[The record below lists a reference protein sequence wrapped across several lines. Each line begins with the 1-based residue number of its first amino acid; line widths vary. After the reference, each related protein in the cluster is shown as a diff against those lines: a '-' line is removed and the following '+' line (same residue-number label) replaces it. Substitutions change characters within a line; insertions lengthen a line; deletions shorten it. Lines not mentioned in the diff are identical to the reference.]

1 MATYSTGSNVLTT
14 LNTMETA
21 TFTEF
26 NAPYNGGGNPGA
38 SGEQFIQGTD
48 CYAQNTGKAVGLE
61 ISCVYNHGSG
71 VTFATDEVV
80 FAWLF
85 YFAGTNLETYANSGW
100 RFGIGSSTAA
110 WDWFRVGGS
119 DYSSHKYGG
128 WFNFAIDPTATET
141 GTIGGGNGGTYQ
153 YFGNVPYTLNE
164 VTKGDPL
171 AVDAI
176 RVGRGTLSIT
186 GTGGSFEE
194 LGSYNDYNAGGT
206 PPGTTST
213 SIDGGRHVLGLFQ
226 PQGGTFLWK
235 GLLSFGTDAAS
246 VTFDD
251 ANETIII
258 DDCPHTYPSFNKIEV
273 RNASSNVTWDNITI
287 LSIQTTTNGRGDFQ
301 MVDNAAVTQS
311 NCVFTDMGTF
321 RYSSNATMT
330 GTTFRR
336 CDVVYQSGSTITGCI
351 FDSTN
356 ATTAISG
363 SNPSIVTN
371 TTFISD
377 GSSHAY
383 EIDTAGSYNWTNNI
397 VEGYETAT
405 SPTSTGNEVIY
416 NTSGGAVTINKSG
429 GAGIVTYRNG
439 PGATTTVNDTVNVTV
454 DGLRDNT
461 EVRVLAFGTNTEL
474 AGVENAIDGTTDN
487 RSFTFS
493 LASGTA
499 ITIKIHSITY
509 VHISIDYT
517 VPTLAA
523 TIPVQQQF
531 DRNYQI

>member
-26 NAPYNGGGNPGA
+26 AAPYNGAGNPGA

-48 CYAQNTGKAVGLE
+48 CYAQNTGKASGLE
-61 ISCVYNHGSG
+61 ISCVYDHGSN

-100 RFGIGSSTAA
+100 RFGIGSSTSA

-128 WFNFAIDPTATET
+128 WFNFAVDPTATES
-141 GTIGGGNGGTYQ
+141 GTIGGGNGGNYR
-153 YFGNVPYTLNE
+153 YFGNVPFTLNE

-186 GTGGSFEE
+186 GTGGTFSE
-194 LGSYNDYNAGGT
+194 LGDYNDYNAGGT

-213 SIDGGRHVLGLFQ
+213 VIDGGFHVLGLFQ
-226 PQGGTFLWK
+226 PQGGTYLWK
-235 GLLSFGTDAAS
+235 GLLSFGTSADS
-246 VTFDD
+246 CSFDD

-273 RNASSNVTWDNITI
+273 RNVDSIVKWDNITI

-301 MVDNAAVTQS
+301 MVENAEVTQS

-321 RYSSNATMT
+321 LYSSNATMD
-330 GTTFRR
+330 TTTWRR
-336 CDVVYQSGSTITGCI
+336 CDIVYQSGSTITGCT

-356 ATTAISG
+356 ASVAVSG
-363 SNPSIVTN
+363 SNPSLVTN
-371 TTFISD
+371 TTFISN

-383 EIDTAGSYNWTNNI
+383 EIDTTGTYNWTNNI
-397 VEGYETAT
+397 VEGYETANG
-405 SPTSTGNEVIY
+405 STGNEVIY

-429 GAGIVTYRNG
+429 GAGTVSYRNL
-439 PGATTTVNDTVNVTV
+439 GASTTTVNDTVNVTLT
-454 DGLRDNT
+454 GMQENT

-474 AGVENAIDGTTDN
+474 AGIENATAGTSGS
-487 RSFTFS
+487 REFTFS
-493 LASGTA
+493 LNASTA
-499 ITIKIHSITY
+499 TTIKVHAVSWE
-509 VHISIDYT
+509 HISIDYT
-517 VPTLAA
+517 VPTTAA
-523 TIPVQQQF
+523 SIPIQQRF
-531 DRNYQI
+531 DRNYLNP